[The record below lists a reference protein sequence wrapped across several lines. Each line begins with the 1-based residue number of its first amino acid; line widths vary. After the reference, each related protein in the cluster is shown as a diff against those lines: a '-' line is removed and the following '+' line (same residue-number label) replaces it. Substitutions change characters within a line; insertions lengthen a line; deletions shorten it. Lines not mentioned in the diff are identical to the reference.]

1 MYWLDSPEARY
12 KMKTNDPYDEIVE
25 IFRKSTKFCDND
37 FIAWVY
43 TDVLGYDV
51 VICEYKGS
59 EDCYEWVTDWYEGG
73 DCYLLYLSELSD
85 VEPTITQKWEG
96 YDT

>member
-1 MYWLDSPEARY
+1 
-12 KMKTNDPYDEIVE
+12 MKTNDPYSEIIE
-25 IFRKSTKFCDND
+25 IFKYSKRTMPGD
-37 FIAWVY
+37 FVAWVY